1 MGPQDPGEA
10 ASPRPARSVAARQ
23 GPEPGAGRL
32 GRVGPTILTVGHG
45 TRPIE
50 AFLALLR
57 TAGVEVLVDV
67 RRFPSSRRNPQYG
80 REALAAA
87 LAAAGIDYVWMGE
100 ELGGF
105 RSPVPGSRHTA
116 LANRAFAGYADHM
129 DTAAFHRGL
138 ERLIEMAR
146 ERRVAVMCAETL
158 WWRCHR
164 RMLADALLA
173 AGCEVAHLLDD
184 GEHPHVLHPN
194 ARVEDGRPV
203 YDVEPQP
210 RLDLSR

>member
-1 MGPQDPGEA
+1 MGPQDPGEV
-10 ASPRPARSVAARQ
+10 ASPEAA
-23 GPEPGAGRL
+23 EKCSSADRL
-32 GRVGPTILTVGHG
+32 GSVGPTVLTVGHG
-45 TRPIE
+45 RRPLE

-57 TAGVEVLVDV
+57 RAGVEVLVDV

-80 REALAAA
+80 REALAEA
-87 LAAAGIDYVWMGE
+87 LAAAGIGYVWMGE

-105 RSPVPGSRHTA
+105 RRATPGSRHTA

-129 DTAAFHRGL
+129 DTPAFRRGL
-138 ERLIEMAR
+138 DRLIAMAR

-173 AGCEVAHLLDD
+173 AGCEVVHLLDD
-184 GEHPHVLHPN
+184 GEHPHALHPN
-194 ARVEDGRPV
+194 ARLEDGRPV

-210 RLDLSR
+210 RLI